1 MIGKIVKCLNQYY
14 DARLQRIS
22 IKSRPALVLKSPE
35 DDDYVVLPI
44 STIPNRTNVNP
55 VYDIEID
62 PSKFSRINLTRLSY
76 VRTHRMISIPMQQ
89 IDTSIIIGDLKS
101 DYEELFL
108 EIVEKVEQFHNEIM
122 EGLLE

>member
-1 MIGKIVKCLNQYY
+1 M
-14 DARLQRIS
+14 
-22 IKSRPALVLKSPE
+22 
-35 DDDYVVLPI
+35 
-44 STIPNRTNVNP
+44 
-55 VYDIEID
+55 
-62 PSKFSRINLTRLSY
+62 TRLSY